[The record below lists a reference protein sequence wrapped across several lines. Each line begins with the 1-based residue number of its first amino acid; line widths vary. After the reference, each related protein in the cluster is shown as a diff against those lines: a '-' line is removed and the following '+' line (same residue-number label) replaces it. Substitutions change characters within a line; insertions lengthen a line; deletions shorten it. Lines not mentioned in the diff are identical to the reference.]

1 MRARPK
7 HSSVRIA
14 VGALVVTRISSERP
28 NEHNKAWMG
37 VSRHTEKWEGS
48 PGQEQRHARRA
59 NLFGLDSPLVEPA
72 RSESVVLLFER
83 N

>member
-1 MRARPK
+1 MRAHPK
-7 HSSVRIA
+7 HSSVCI
-14 VGALVVTRISSERP
+14 VVSVLVVTRISSERP

-37 VSRHTEKWEGS
+37 MSCHTEKWEGS
-48 PGQEQRHARRA
+48 PGQEQQHARRV
-59 NLFGLDSPLVEPA
+59 NLFGLDSPLVEPV